1 MIRTLIVDDAPIV
14 REGIRLMLDAE
25 KDVEIVGE
33 AADGHEAVSA
43 IGGLAPD
50 LTFLDVQMPGLDGF
64 QVMEQCAGRPMGA
77 VIFVTAYDN
86 YALRAFEVNALGY
99 LLKPIAPRQLQAVLS
114 RARQLLGTDAPLPP
128 AKPVSSLPRLVVKE
142 HDRYILL
149 RPEEVD
155 WINSAGDYV
164 HLHSAGRAFLVRTT
178 MSELEETLD
187 SRTFARIHRTTIVNL
202 DRIKDI
208 KPLPQGDFIVRL
220 NDGTVLRMSR
230 SYRGRLLP

>member
-14 REGIRLMLDAE
+14 REGIRLLLGAE
-25 KDVEIVGE
+25 KDIEIVGE

-43 IGGLAPD
+43 ITGLTPD

-64 QVMEQCAGRPMGA
+64 QVMEQCAGRNPGA

-99 LLKPIAPRQLQAVLS
+99 LLKPIAPRQFQTALS
-114 RARQLLGTDAPLPP
+114 RARQLIGPEAPAAG
-128 AKPVSSLPRLVVKE
+128 AKTQGLPRLVVKD

-155 WINSAGDYV
+155 WITSAGDYV
-164 HLHSAGRAFLVRTT
+164 HLHSAGRAFLVRST

-187 SRTFARIHRTTIVNL
+187 PETFARIHRTSIVNL
-202 DRIKDI
+202 DRVKEI
-208 KPLPQGDFIVRL
+208 KPLPQGDFVVRL
-220 NDGTVLRMSR
+220 HDGTVLRMSR